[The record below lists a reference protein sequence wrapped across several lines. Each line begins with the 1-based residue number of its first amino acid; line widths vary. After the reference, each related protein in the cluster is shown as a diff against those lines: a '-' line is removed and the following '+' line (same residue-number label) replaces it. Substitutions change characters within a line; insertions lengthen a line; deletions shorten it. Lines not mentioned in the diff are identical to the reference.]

1 MLVIEYNIAY
11 YFNYK
16 INVLIDLFYCGK
28 MCWLEFI
35 SSVDCLTFSVV
46 VTVTEF

>member
-1 MLVIEYNIAY
+1 MLVIEYNIAN

-28 MCWLEFI
+28 MCRLK
-35 SSVDCLTFSVV
+35 FSVV
-46 VTVTEF
+46 ITVTEF